1 MIKGRLGAEP
11 EIYTERIEQEVEEVQ
26 EELVEEPKVAKTVQW
41 NRT

>member
-26 EELVEEPKVAKTVQW
+26 EELVEEEPKVAKNV
-41 NRT
+41 